1 MTIPFKSRPVEF
13 HQYQLFPG
21 NVFDLLPEDHEC
33 FLYGE
38 LFEQLDTTSI
48 EQTYSRKGQHAY
60 HPKLMVSIL
69 IYAYSRG
76 VFSSRQIERR
86 CREDLSF
93 LFIAQN
99 HCPNFRVLSDFRKD
113 HAAFFQTCFK
123 QTVQLALALKLASL
137 GHISLDGSKFKANT
151 SKHKAMSYQ
160 HLKEQERQL
169 TDEIEALIAQAARCD
184 QEEDQRYHE
193 QTGYEL
199 PADLQFKQ
207 GRLSKIKAAKQ
218 ALEAREAELNPDQ
231 PIDGKKQISF
241 ADTDARIMG
250 KKGDFH
256 YRYNGQIS
264 VDADQQIIVAQH
276 LSLNANDQQE
286 VEPALTAL
294 QDSTGRLPD
303 QLSADNGYFS
313 GNNLEAFAQQG
324 VDAYLAPGKGET
336 TPLSPLVTSERKLV
350 KADFTYHEADDT
362 YTCPGEQTLTVVR
375 HSAEGQKI
383 YQGHASVCAECPYF
397 KRCCQSQ
404 KGEARTLSSDAQE
417 PLRQQMREKMRQP
430 AAKAVYRQR
439 KVIVEPV
446 FGQIKNSG
454 FRGFSVRGKDK
465 VAGEFSLVCAT
476 HNLKKMVK
484 AMGTGLVRPNF
495 GKWALNPAT

>member
-1 MTIPFKSRPVEF
+1 M
-13 HQYQLFPG
+13 
-21 NVFDLLPEDHEC
+21 
-33 FLYGE
+33 
-38 LFEQLDTTSI
+38 
-48 EQTYSRKGQHAY
+48 
-60 HPKLMVSIL
+60 
-69 IYAYSRG
+69 
-76 VFSSRQIERR
+76 
-86 CREDLSF
+86 
-93 LFIAQN
+93 FIAQK

-184 QEEDQRYHE
+184 QEEDQRYQD

-231 PIDGKKQISF
+231 PIDDKKQISF

-250 KKGDFH
+250 KKGDFN

-276 LSLNANDQQE
+276 LSLHANDMQE

-313 GNNLEAFAQQG
+313 GNNLEALAQQG

-336 TPLSPLVTSERKLV
+336 TPLSPLAASERKLV
-350 KADFTYHEADDT
+350 KADFTYHETNDT

-484 AMGTGLVRPNF
+484 AMGKGLVRPNF